1 MTENGSR
8 SQSHTGCESERDEHS
23 VTVRLFSIAGDEI
36 CTLQVP
42 VNVTLA
48 GLKDELSRVSQQL
61 VTQSDRLCC
70 GEETWWDAGS
80 KPLQRMKVSLP
91 GVSESGLE
99 ITWVKKEL
107 DAGDQCF
114 YIGPSLAS
122 NSVVERGDA
131 CQIAAAG
138 GCGHLKY
145 RSVFFPRANITLMVH
160 EQHLSRSPPGL
171 KSLPSGCQVGDIFFY
186 TGPPRKG
193 CNGTM
198 LLPGTRGEIVEAG
211 LIEGS
216 VRLHFQNFPG
226 LCSVEFQNLATDPPK
241 FPCSALLRRF
251 LQRFVVK
258 LCGALSR

>member
-1 MTENGSR
+1 MKENGSG
-8 SQSHTGCESERDEHS
+8 SQSHTNESDEHS

-36 CTLQVP
+36 CTVQVP

-80 KPLQRMKVSLP
+80 KPLQSMKVSWKP
-91 GVSESGLE
+91 AVSQSGLDV
-99 ITWVKKEL
+99 TWVKKEL
-107 DAGDQCF
+107 DAGDRCF

-122 NSVVERGDA
+122 NSVVERGDS
-131 CQIAAAG
+131 CQIAALG

-145 RSVFFPRANITLMVH
+145 RSVFFPRANITLMIH
-160 EQHLSRSPPGL
+160 EHHLSRSPPDS
-171 KSLPSGCQVGDIFFY
+171 KSLPSGCQVGDILFY

-198 LLPGTRGEIVEAG
+198 LLPGTPGEIVEAG

-216 VRLHFQNFPG
+216 VRLQFQNFPG
-226 LCSVEFQNLATDPPK
+226 LCSVEFQNLATDPPESR
-241 FPCSALLRRF
+241 CSALLRRF
-251 LQRFVVK
+251 LRRFVVK
-258 LCGALSR
+258 LCGVLSR

>member
-1 MTENGSR
+1 M
-8 SQSHTGCESERDEHS
+8 
-23 VTVRLFSIAGDEI
+23 
-36 CTLQVP
+36 
-42 VNVTLA
+42 NVTLA

-160 EQHLSRSPPGL
+160 EQHLSRSPPGFKVTSFRVPGRGHFL
-171 KSLPSGCQVGDIFFY
+171 LHRPSS
-186 TGPPRKG
+186 
-193 CNGTM
+193 
-198 LLPGTRGEIVEAG
+198 EG
-211 LIEGS
+211 LQWYHVAAWNAWRDSGS
-216 VRLHFQNFPG
+216 G
-226 LCSVEFQNLATDPPK
+226 SY
-241 FPCSALLRRF
+241 
-251 LQRFVVK
+251 
-258 LCGALSR
+258 